1 MGDIALRRRIEPSLG
16 VEVYEVRLGE
26 EYLMTSLFTASE
38 VALATLGLA
47 MLPGA
52 GPLDVVVGGLGL
64 GWTARTVLT
73 DDRVGSVLVVDALDE
88 VIRWHREDL
97 VPGGAELA
105 EDPRTRLVHGDFFA
119 MAAGDG
125 FDPDAPGRRF
135 DAVLVDID
143 HTPDHT
149 LHPDHGAFY
158 TPDGLRDLSRF
169 LRPGGVFGLWSDDPP
184 TDAYL
189 DVMREVLDDVG
200 NEVVDFPN
208 PVRAAG
214 RRAAST
220 WVVPERAASDGSPHR
235 RKPWRFGRKPHG
247 DKPLSGAIGSGSLS
261 PAHQPH
267 PFEGSSTARRSGTP
281 ARRTRRLACPVAPRP
296 APSSADCPPC
306 CWPRPGRWPPRRR
319 PPTPPQ
325 RPA

>member
-1 MGDIALRRRIEPSLG
+1 MSPRIEELAWAETPLGEIALRRRIEPSLG
-16 VEVYEVRLGE
+16 VEVYEVKLGE

-47 MLPGA
+47 MLPA
-52 GPLDVVVGGLGL
+52 AADHLDVVVGGLGL
-64 GWTARTVLT
+64 GWTARTVVA
-73 DDRVGSVLVVDALDE
+73 DDRVGQVLVIEALDE
-88 VIRWHREDL
+88 VIRWHRADL

-125 FDPDAPGRRF
+125 FDPDQAGRRF

-149 LHPDHGAFY
+149 LHPGHGDFY
-158 TPDGLRDLSRF
+158 TPDGLRGLTRF

-189 DVMREVLDDVG
+189 AVMREVLDDVG

-208 PVRAAG
+208 PITGGRSACSVYLGRA
-214 RRAAST
+214 
-220 WVVPERAASDGSPHR
+220 
-235 RKPWRFGRKPHG
+235 
-247 DKPLSGAIGSGSLS
+247 
-261 PAHQPH
+261 
-267 PFEGSSTARRSGTP
+267 
-281 ARRTRRLACPVAPRP
+281 
-296 APSSADCPPC
+296 
-306 CWPRPGRWPPRRR
+306 RPGS
-319 PPTPPQ
+319 
-325 RPA
+325 A

>member
-1 MGDIALRRRIEPSLG
+1 MSPRIEELAWAETPMGEIALRRRIEPSLG

-47 MLPGA
+47 MLPA
-52 GPLDVVVGGLGL
+52 GSDHLDVVVGGLGL
-64 GWTARTVLT
+64 GWTARTVLA
-73 DDRVGSVLVVDALDE
+73 DDRVGQVLVIDALDE

-125 FDPDAPGRRF
+125 FDPDAPGRVV

-149 LHPDHGAFY
+149 LHPGHGAFY
-158 TPDGLRDLSRF
+158 TSDGLRRLVRY

-184 TDAYL
+184 TAVYL
-189 DVMREVLDDVG
+189 DVMREVLDDVHG
-200 NEVVDFPN
+200 EVVDFPN
-208 PVRAAG
+208 PVTGGRSACSVYLGRARKG
-214 RRAAST
+214 N
-220 WVVPERAASDGSPHR
+220 SD
-235 RKPWRFGRKPHG
+235 
-247 DKPLSGAIGSGSLS
+247 A
-261 PAHQPH
+261 
-267 PFEGSSTARRSGTP
+267 
-281 ARRTRRLACPVAPRP
+281 
-296 APSSADCPPC
+296 
-306 CWPRPGRWPPRRR
+306 
-319 PPTPPQ
+319 
-325 RPA
+325 